1 MNTSNTNI
9 RTQPRSAS
17 DSAASAVDAKSVRRG
32 ESGWDDAR
40 RAWQLT
46 VDQRPAAV
54 VYPESPQDVASAV
67 RLARERGQRVA
78 AQGTGHNAAPMGSLH
93 DTLLLK
99 TERMR
104 RVTIDAWGRIARAE
118 AGALSREVVEAAARH
133 GLATVA
139 GTSPDVGVVG
149 YTIGGGIGVFSR
161 RYGLAA
167 SNVHAIDLVTADGRL
182 VRAEHERE
190 PDLFWA
196 LRGGG
201 GSFGVVAAIEL
212 ELFPL
217 AEAYAGLLWYP
228 PERADEV
235 LHAWREL
242 TQAAPP
248 DELSTMGRFVNF
260 PPIPEVPEPIRG
272 ASFVI
277 VDAYHAGDRAR
288 ADELLAPLRAL
299 GPVNDTIG
307 TVSMPEL
314 GRVHMDAAH
323 PVPAVGDGLMLAEL
337 PPEALDAFIDVAGAE
352 GSRGLTV
359 IELRHREGALG
370 RFRPESGALAS
381 IPAKYALI
389 AGGFAPVPELASALR
404 GQVEAI
410 RQALVPWAARYMYL
424 NFAETR
430 RDPAS
435 LWEAEAYRRLRRV
448 KSAVDPGDLIRSNH
462 PIPPAR

>member
-1 MNTSNTNI
+1 MDTPNTFVSAK
-9 RTQPRSAS
+9 PRSAS
-17 DSAASAVDAKSVRRG
+17 DSAAAPLDAKTVLPSQ
-32 ESGWDDAR
+32 SGWDDAR

-54 VYPESPQDVASAV
+54 VYPESAQDVASAV
-67 RLARERGQRVA
+67 RLARERRHRVA
-78 AQGTGHNAAPMGSLH
+78 AQGTGHNAAPMGSLS

-104 RVTIDAWGRIARAE
+104 RVTVDARARIARAE
-118 AGALSREVVEAAARH
+118 AGALSLEVVQAAARH

-149 YTIGGGIGVFSR
+149 YTIGGGIGVLSR

-167 SNVHAIDLVTADGRL
+167 SNVH
-182 VRAEHERE
+182 
-190 PDLFWA
+190 
-196 LRGGG
+196 
-201 GSFGVVAAIEL
+201 AIEL

-228 PERADEV
+228 LERADEV

-248 DELSTMGRFVNF
+248 DELSTLGRFVNF
-260 PPIPEVPEPIRG
+260 PPIPEVPETVRG

-277 VDAYHAGDRAR
+277 VDVYHAGDRAR

-314 GRVHMDAAH
+314 SRVHMDAEQ

-337 PPEALDAFIDVAGAE
+337 PPEALDAFIDIASAE
-352 GSRGLTV
+352 GGRRLTV
-359 IELRHREGALG
+359 IELRHLEGELGRAHSENGALT
-370 RFRPESGALAS
+370 S

-389 AGGFAPVPELASALR
+389 AGGFAPVPELVSALR
-404 GQVEAI
+404 GEVEAI
-410 RQALVPWAARYMYL
+410 TRALAPWAAPYTYL

-435 LWEAEAYRRLRRV
+435 LWDAQAYRRLREV

-462 PIPPAR
+462 PIPPER

>member
-1 MNTSNTNI
+1 MNTSNTI
-9 RTQPRSAS
+9 TSTPPPSAS
-17 DSAASAVDAKSVRRG
+17 DGASSLDAKIVLPGQR
-32 ESGWDDAR
+32 GWDDAR

-54 VYPESPQDVASAV
+54 VYPESAQDVISAV
-67 RLARERGQRVA
+67 TLARERGQRVA
-78 AQGTGHNAAPMGSLH
+78 AQGTGHNAAPLGSLD

-104 RVTIDAWGRIARAE
+104 RVTIDARGRIARAE
-118 AGALSREVVEAAARH
+118 AGALSLEVVQAAARH

-149 YTIGGGIGVFSR
+149 YTIGGGIGMLGR

-167 SNVHAIDLVTADGRL
+167 NNVHAIELVTADGRL
-182 VRAEHERE
+182 VRADRERG

-201 GSFGVVAAIEL
+201 GSFGVVTAIEL

-228 PERADEV
+228 LERAGEV

-260 PPIPEVPEPIRG
+260 PPVPEVPEPVRG

-277 VDAYHAGDRAR
+277 VDVYHAGDRAQ

-299 GPVNDTIG
+299 APVNDTLG

-314 GRVHMDAAH
+314 SRVHMDPER
-323 PVPAVGDGLMLAEL
+323 PVAAVGDGLMLAEL
-337 PPEALDAFIDVAGAE
+337 PPEALDAFIDMAGGEA
-352 GSRGLTV
+352 GRRLAV
-359 IELRHREGALG
+359 IELRHLEGELGRACPENGAL
-370 RFRPESGALAS
+370 SS
-381 IPAKYALI
+381 IPAKFVVI
-389 AGGFAPVPELASALR
+389 AGGFAPVPELVSAMR
-404 GQVEAI
+404 GHVEAI
-410 RQALVPWAARYMYL
+410 SQALAPWVAPYAYL
-424 NFAETR
+424 NFADTR

>member
-1 MNTSNTNI
+1 MNTSNTFTS
-9 RTQPRSAS
+9 TQPPSAS
-17 DSAASAVDAKSVRRG
+17 DGASSLDAKIVVPGQR
-32 ESGWDDAR
+32 GWDDAR
-40 RAWQLT
+40 RAWQLN

-54 VYPESPQDVASAV
+54 VYPESARDVVSAV
-67 RLARERGQRVA
+67 RLVRERGQRVA
-78 AQGTGHNAAPMGSLH
+78 AQGTGHNAAPMGSLD

-104 RVTIDAWGRIARAE
+104 RVTIDAPGRIARAE
-118 AGALSREVVEAAARH
+118 AGALSLEVVEAAARH

-149 YTIGGGIGVFSR
+149 YTIGGGIGMLGR

-167 SNVHAIDLVTADGRL
+167 NNVHAIELVTADGRL
-182 VRAEHERE
+182 VRADRERE

-201 GSFGVVAAIEL
+201 GSFGVVTAIEL

-228 PERADEV
+228 LERADEV

-248 DELSTMGRFVNF
+248 DELSTIGRFVNF
-260 PPIPEVPEPIRG
+260 PPIPEVPEPVRG

-277 VDAYHAGDRAR
+277 VDVYHAGDRPQ
-288 ADELLAPLRAL
+288 ADELLAPLQAL

-314 GRVHMDAAH
+314 SRVHMDAEQ

-337 PPEALDAFIDVAGAE
+337 PPDALDAFIDIADGEAGRRLA
-352 GSRGLTV
+352 V
-359 IELRHREGALG
+359 IELRHLEGEVG
-370 RFRPESGALAS
+370 RARPENGALAS
-381 IPAKYALI
+381 IPAKFALI
-389 AGGFAPVPELASALR
+389 AGGFAPIPELVSAMR

-410 RQALVPWAARYMYL
+410 SQALAPWVAPYAYL
-424 NFAETR
+424 NFADTR

-435 LWEAEAYRRLRRV
+435 LWEAETYRRLRRV
-448 KSAVDPGDLIRSNH
+448 KFAVDPGDLIRSNH